1 MAKILSK
8 IEFKVVHKHRTSVG
22 NSARSRPKN
31 KHKRAS
37 FKRYRGQGK

>member
-8 IEFKVVHKHRTSVG
+8 IEFKVVHKHRTSIG
-22 NSARSRPKN
+22 NSAQSRPKN